1 MSDEL
6 KPCPFCGA
14 RAACSVG
21 NASFSGVELMGA
33 GTDRPYV
40 WCGTCGSSGSFEDT
54 DAKAVATWNTRTDL
68 ADALAAAL
76 KPIAAEADAWEGC
89 DAIDRIVESLG
100 GYSGEMTV
108 GDLRRA
114 AAALAAWEARK

>member
-54 DAKAVATWNTRTDL
+54 DAKAVAAWNTR
-68 ADALAAAL
+68 ADPAAIREALAACRIIDEAVREGHESVSEL
-76 KPIAAEADAWEGC
+76 VLHLLSAAEPA
-89 DAIDRIVESLG
+89 R
-100 GYSGEMTV
+100 
-108 GDLRRA
+108 
-114 AAALAAWEARK
+114 AALALAKGAAE